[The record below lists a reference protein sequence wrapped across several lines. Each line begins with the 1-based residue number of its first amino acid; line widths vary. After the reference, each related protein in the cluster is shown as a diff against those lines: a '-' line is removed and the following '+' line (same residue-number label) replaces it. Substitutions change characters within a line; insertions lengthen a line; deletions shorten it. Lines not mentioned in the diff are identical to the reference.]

1 MLCKDSVKLS
11 VIQNLSACIL
21 FCFVMEQNAFSE
33 ESLLSCV
40 LSGNVDRI
48 DEIFPGLARFAD
60 KFAYLCLIFRS

>member
-1 MLCKDSVKLS
+1 MLCKDNVKLS

-40 LSGNVDRI
+40 LSGNVDRM
-48 DEIFPGLARFAD
+48 LLLR
-60 KFAYLCLIFRS
+60 